1 VNANDPHEFGE
12 QYDQLL
18 QQLAGDRRK
27 NLLEVIELV
36 AKRNNLHDVDLDRSI
51 ALVSDGELFIHIVYG
66 DNEHTNET
74 HDTDSDI
81 AKDLLS
87 EAGRLIA
94 DNMRDSVERLRIIE
108 KQ

>member
-1 VNANDPHEFGE
+1 MDAHNSPQFGE
-12 QYDQLL
+12 QYNFLL

-27 NLLEVIELV
+27 NLLEVIELI
-36 AKRNNLHDVDLDRSI
+36 AKQKGLLRVDFDRSI
-51 ALVSDGELFIHIVYG
+51 AFVNENELFIHIVHG
-66 DNEHTNET
+66 DDQHINET
-74 HDTDSDI
+74 YNTDSEI

-94 DNMRDSVERLRIIE
+94 DNMRDSVERLRIID